1 MNHIDHKLTHEKAVA
16 AGLTVLRRPTGDDL
30 EPGRLWE
37 IQVAASAL
45 EKAAI
50 RLRAV
55 PNYPDCHDV
64 RASYRNIVQEC
75 IEDMRKV
82 LSDA

>member
-1 MNHIDHKLTHEKAVA
+1 MNQHVQLKAEASVSPVDLDGFSPGQLWELQVA
-16 AGLTVLRRPTGDDL
+16 AG
-30 EPGRLWE
+30 
-37 IQVAASAL
+37 AL

-55 PNYPDCHDV
+55 PNFPDCQDV
-64 RASYRNIVQEC
+64 RASYRAIVNEC

-82 LSDA
+82 LADA